1 MNLTN
6 LNVSLDNDNHV
17 HYEDDSNNDHNVG

>member
-1 MNLTN
+1 MNLSN